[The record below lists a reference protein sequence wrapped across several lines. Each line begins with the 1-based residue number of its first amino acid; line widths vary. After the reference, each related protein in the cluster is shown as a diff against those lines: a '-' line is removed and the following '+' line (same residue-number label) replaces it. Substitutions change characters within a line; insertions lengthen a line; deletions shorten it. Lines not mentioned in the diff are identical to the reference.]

1 MKKLFVNIYI
11 ILLKFVI
18 LYLSCCIMR
27 ISYVCLLLYYLSN
40 NAAANEPHSTHFG
53 QKDDVEDVEHMKK
66 HLHGRVDTNSVD
78 NPEMMRFYYFNMHDL
93 NKDNRLDGLEIIK
106 AVTHYHKD
114 DHNVEVRVPS
124 DDELEAIVDG
134 IMESDDFNRD
144 GFQIVQLAAVALD
157 RINMPNLRW
166 QKRPLFSNGILMLI
180 FLLLLV
186 TQTAISVRLAMTN
199 VNNFAHGSVII
210 ITGYFGEF
218 IDRVVFN
225 LLAGKD
231 IVFHFNPR
239 FTHNKVY
246 RNSKING
253 TWGKEEFDSEFPFAK
268 GSNFSL
274 FIVCQRTGYRVFVDY
289 KAKFFYE
296 HRFLVPR
303 VDKVTVDGDKN
314 MTKLYDLL
322 RKHFYFQ
329 HLCKTT
335 VKIHFATE
343 IKL

>member
-1 MKKLFVNIYI
+1 MQN
-11 ILLKFVI
+11 
-18 LYLSCCIMR
+18 
-27 ISYVCLLLYYLSN
+27 
-40 NAAANEPHSTHFG
+40 FG
-53 QKDDVEDVEHMKK
+53 
-66 HLHGRVDTNSVD
+66 
-78 NPEMMRFYYFNMHDL
+78 
-93 NKDNRLDGLEIIK
+93 
-106 AVTHYHKD
+106 
-114 DHNVEVRVPS
+114 
-124 DDELEAIVDG
+124 
-134 IMESDDFNRD
+134 
-144 GFQIVQLAAVALD
+144 
-157 RINMPNLRW
+157 W
-166 QKRPLFSNGILMLI
+166 QKRPLFISGIFMLI
-180 FLLLLV
+180 FLLSLV

-239 FTHNKVY
+239 FKHNKVY

-322 RKHFYFQ
+322 VY
-329 HLCKTT
+329 
-335 VKIHFATE
+335 
-343 IKL
+343 

>member
-1 MKKLFVNIYI
+1 MHIT
-11 ILLKFVI
+11 
-18 LYLSCCIMR
+18 
-27 ISYVCLLLYYLSN
+27 YVWLLLYYLTN
-40 NAAANEPHSTHFG
+40 NAAANEPHSAHFG

-66 HLHGRVDTNSVD
+66 HLHGRVDTNSMD
-78 NPEMMRFYYFNMHDL
+78 NPEMMRFYYFNLHDL

-106 AVTHYHKD
+106 AITHYHKD

-144 GFQIVQLAAVALD
+144 GFVDFAEFMKRSSYQQSDVNICLRNWTSVKV
-157 RINMPNLRW
+157 IGNMPNFGW
-166 QKRPLFSNGILMLI
+166 QKRPLFISGILMLI
-180 FLLLLV
+180 FLLSLV

-239 FTHNKVY
+239 FKHNKVY

-322 RKHFYFQ
+322 VY
-329 HLCKTT
+329 
-335 VKIHFATE
+335 
-343 IKL
+343 

>member
-1 MKKLFVNIYI
+1 MNPIAYEFQLFKVIKFSF
-11 ILLKFVI
+11 LLCWCYYFEI
-18 LYLSCCIMR
+18 IMR
-27 ISYVCLLLYYLSN
+27 ITYVWLLLYYLTN

-66 HLHGRVDTNSVD
+66 HLHGRVDTNSMD

-106 AVTHYHKD
+106 AITHYHKD

-134 IMESDDFNRD
+134 IMDAQAINNRIDANAQRDNQPIWKEFFKLFSINFHRCDF
-144 GFQIVQLAAVALD
+144 
-157 RINMPNLRW
+157 NMPNFGW
-166 QKRPLFSNGILMLI
+166 QKRPLFISGIFMLI
-180 FLLLLV
+180 FLLSLV

-239 FTHNKVY
+239 FKHNKVY

-322 RKHFYFQ
+322 VY
-329 HLCKTT
+329 
-335 VKIHFATE
+335 
-343 IKL
+343 